1 MKTISKLI
9 YGILVLGIFSC
20 TKTIDVSPTSVI
32 TTSSFWKTEDDAQ
45 GALNGMYVDLRST
58 AEAIFM
64 TGDERSEIYQGGVYG
79 GGTYTLYNNA
89 MTADNPG
96 HPDWYGY
103 YKAINSANLILKYVP
118 GITFK
123 SDDQKNSILAQAYAV
138 RAFIYFTMSKTWGDL
153 VLRTDPTESASA
165 EVTQK
170 ARSPKE
176 DVFKLIKADIDK
188 AIQLFPDNNFA
199 EQRSVWSKAATYA
212 LKADVYLWTAKTM
225 NGGQPD
231 FTTALDACNAVQTAD
246 VTLLPN
252 YSDIFKYSNKG
263 NKEVIMAI
271 RYNELE
277 GGNYFWH
284 MWIIGSA
291 VPSNI
296 SAEAKSIVL
305 PVGNGQGLMVMTAL
319 VRNQFTNDD
328 ARRRGSFFEIY
339 TFDQNGDSTFY
350 TSVCLKG
357 SGIVTGGNRVF
368 SSDVILY
375 RYADVLLMK
384 AEAKNALGQDPSD
397 EINLVRERAYGTAF
411 NDHVFVNGSKAQ
423 NDDAILKERLLEL
436 AYEGKRW
443 WDLVRFGKAFDLVPT
458 LQGRANDKYLLLFP
472 IANSVLSLEPL
483 VTQNP
488 GY

>member
-1 MKTISKLI
+1 MKTIYNLI
-9 YGILVLGIFSC
+9 YCVLVLSLFSC

-32 TTSSFWKTEDDAQ
+32 TTSSFWKTEDDAK

-58 AEAIFM
+58 SEAIFM
-64 TGDERSEIYQGGVYG
+64 TGDERSEIYEGGVYG

-89 MTADNPG
+89 MTADAPG

-118 GITFK
+118 NITFK
-123 SDDQKNSILAQAYAV
+123 SDDQKNSILAQAYTM

-170 ARSPKE
+170 ARSPKDE
-176 DVFKLIKADIDK
+176 VFKLIKADIDK
-188 AIQLFPDNNFA
+188 AIQLFPDNGFSGG
-199 EQRSVWSKAATYA
+199 RSVWSKAAANA

-225 NGGQPD
+225 NGGQTD
-231 FTTALDACNAVQTAD
+231 FKTALDACNAVQTAD

-252 YSDIFKYSNKG
+252 FSDIFKYGNKG

-284 MWIIGSA
+284 LWIIGSA

-296 SAEAKSIVL
+296 SAEAKSIIL
-305 PVGNGQGLMVMTAL
+305 PVGGGQGLMVMTAL
-319 VRNQFTNDD
+319 VRNQFTKDD
-328 ARRRGSFFEIY
+328 ARKKGSFYEIY
-339 TFDQNGDSTFY
+339 TFAQNGDSTFY

-357 SGIVTGGNRVF
+357 SGVVTGGNRVF
-368 SSDVILY
+368 CSDVILY

-397 EINLVRERAYGTAF
+397 EINQIRRRAYGPAF
-411 NDHVFVNGSKAQ
+411 NSHIFVNGSNTQ

-443 WDLVRFGKAFDLVPT
+443 WDLVRFNKAFSLVPT
-458 LQGRANDKYLLLFP
+458 LHGRENDKYLLLFP

-483 VTQNP
+483 IKQNP